1 MADEKRVMAFVGSP
15 RIKGNTDL
23 LVDEVLR
30 GAQDA
35 GATFEKT
42 YLCDRLIGPCRACDA
57 CLDSGRC
64 FQYDDMDKLLAR
76 MGQSDVWIL
85 GTPIYWWGVT
95 AQFKTFLDRWYAP
108 WHGEETKKVF
118 EGRKVVLV
126 ITMGD
131 SDPAT
136 ADPVLGMFERSLR
149 FVGVELAATVLA
161 PGVHHLGDIAQHPE
175 LMKAAWQAGHDAVS
189 G

>member
-1 MADEKRVMAFVGSP
+1 MTDERRVMAFVGSP
-15 RIKGNTDL
+15 RIKGNPDL

-30 GAQDA
+30 GAQEA
-35 GATFEKT
+35 GAVFEKT

-57 CLDSGRC
+57 CLDSGQC

-76 MGQSDVWIL
+76 MKQSDVWVL
-85 GTPIYWWGVT
+85 GTPIYWWGAT

-108 WHGEETKKVF
+108 WHGKETKQVF
-118 EGRKVVLV
+118 EGRKVILV

-131 SDPAT
+131 TNLST
-136 ADPVLGMFERSLR
+136 ADPALGMFKRSLD
-149 FVGVELAATVLA
+149 FVGVELAATILA
-161 PGVHHLGDIAQHPE
+161 PGVHRLDDVTKHPE
-175 LMKAAWQAGHDAVS
+175 LMKQAWKAGHDTIA